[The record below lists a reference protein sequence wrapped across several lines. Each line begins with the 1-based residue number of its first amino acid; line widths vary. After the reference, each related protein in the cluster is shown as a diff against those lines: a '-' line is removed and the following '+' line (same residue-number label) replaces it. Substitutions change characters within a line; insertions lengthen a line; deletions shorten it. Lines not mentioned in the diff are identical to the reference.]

1 MVGDVE
7 MDDLHSQ
14 RFQALLREGVRGAV
28 ELLRAEQGV
37 PGLDVVMSAAEMAAI
52 PGAEGLRG
60 LGALELGEH
69 AVELLDGR
77 VAEAR
82 VEEAVLLLAHH
93 AAEGGGVVEREG
105 RGGYD
110 GLDNRLAWSVGK
122 PATVNR
128 AR

>member
-1 MVGDVE
+1 MTSRWTTSTPE
-7 MDDLHSQ
+7 RLQ
-14 RFQALLREGVRGAV
+14 TLLREGVRGAI

-37 PGLDVVMSAAEMAAI
+37 PGLERRHERRRDRGHS
-52 PGAEGLRG
+52 GAECLRG
-60 LGALELGEH
+60 LGTLEVGEH

-93 AAEGGGVVEREG
+93 APEGGGVVEGERRG
-105 RGGYD
+105 RDD
-110 GLDNRLAWSVGK
+110 GLDDRLARSVGK
-122 PATVNR
+122 RATVNR